1 MSILCFASPKDRI
14 GKAIIQALE
23 NQLPDEGVDFCTTA
37 GNLALKLADH
47 RNDEEAAILVPED
60 EDKLIDIYSVKSL
73 FSRIPVVLVLP
84 NRDRFVE
91 AMGYRLKP
99 RIMCYR
105 DAGIMVAI
113 DTLKDIVKDS
123 RNVNIHKVR
132 SYE

>member
-1 MSILCFASPKDRI
+1 MSILCFATPADRT
-14 GKAIIQALE
+14 GKAIMDTLKSE
-23 NQLPDEGVDFCTTA
+23 LPDEHVDFCTTA
-37 GNLALKLADH
+37 GSLALKLTDR
-47 RNDEEAAILVPED
+47 RNEEEAAILVPED
-60 EDKLIDIYSVKSL
+60 EDKLIDIYSMKRL
-73 FSRIPVVLVLP
+73 FNRVPVVLVLP

-105 DAGIMVAI
+105 DAGIVEAI

-123 RNVNIHKVR
+123 RNVNFVKVR